1 MNSAANSAQGASGS
15 QIEDAEEDE
24 SSSSSLV
31 QDELENFREKWKQDL
46 ASKGT
51 NVAVKTEEPEQ
62 DSVEEKAR
70 GIFLEGVE
78 HEQNGELYEAIQKY
92 RKAVA
97 LVPDIEFKAFEH
109 TARRKPVTNASID
122 EKNVATDD
130 EADLPDLPG
139 DDGEEDAGVQDL
151 LTRFTKLKLKG
162 TPLCESEHESSQT
175 HISQLPMELVIHIL
189 KWVVSAELDLK
200 SLENFSQVCRGFFLA
215 SRASDI
221 WRLVCVQTWG
231 LAGLPMEEPGFGGWR
246 TLFISRPRVN
256 FNGCY
261 ISKMSYLRE
270 GERGF
275 QDNEFYK
282 SWHMVQYY
290 RLVRFFPGGRV
301 LMVTTAEEP
310 SAAVKLLNS
319 RNNCAIQGCMFGHY
333 RTVNNRVICIV
344 QKTKN
349 SSNNV
354 SSNRR
359 MSLRQRKAQ
368 QKYVFEVPDQDF
380 HFELEIKGKKNQ
392 QLQWLCYNV
401 ISKYKKSG
409 REQIADIDVSNPY
422 NYPIMYFSRVK
433 SYISETVYPL
443 R

>member
-1 MNSAANSAQGASGS
+1 
-15 QIEDAEEDE
+15 
-24 SSSSSLV
+24 
-31 QDELENFREKWKQDL
+31 
-46 ASKGT
+46 
-51 NVAVKTEEPEQ
+51 
-62 DSVEEKAR
+62 
-70 GIFLEGVE
+70 
-78 HEQNGELYEAIQKY
+78 
-92 RKAVA
+92 
-97 LVPDIEFKAFEH
+97 
-109 TARRKPVTNASID
+109 
-122 EKNVATDD
+122 
-130 EADLPDLPG
+130 
-139 DDGEEDAGVQDL
+139 
-151 LTRFTKLKLKG
+151 
-162 TPLCESEHESSQT
+162 
-175 HISQLPMELVIHIL
+175 MELVIHIL

-246 TLFISRPRVN
+246 TLFITRPRVN

-368 QKYVFEVPDQDF
+368 QKYVFEVPEQDF
-380 HFELEIKGKKNQ
+380 HFVSCHQ
-392 QLQWLCYNV
+392 NV
-401 ISKYKKSG
+401 TS
-409 REQIADIDVSNPY
+409 
-422 NYPIMYFSRVK
+422 
-433 SYISETVYPL
+433 
-443 R
+443 

>member
-122 EKNVATDD
+122 EKNDATDD

-246 TLFISRPRVN
+246 TLFITRPRVN

-368 QKYVFEVPDQDF
+368 QKCF
-380 HFELEIKGKKNQ
+380 
-392 QLQWLCYNV
+392 
-401 ISKYKKSG
+401 
-409 REQIADIDVSNPY
+409 
-422 NYPIMYFSRVK
+422 
-433 SYISETVYPL
+433 
-443 R
+443 